1 MGSGAGYHGVLMER
15 YVPLPPLPER
25 IRRLSDLAYDL
36 WWSWSE
42 SAREVFRDLDY
53 PLWRFTSHNPVL
65 LLHLVEPDRLD
76 AAAEDPEFLRLY
88 DRAIEDL
95 DTVRSGPTRVERTP
109 GGPVVWVAPQ
119 FALHQSL
126 PVRATASG
134 VVAGD
139 LAKEA
144 SDAGVPFIGVGLMY
158 PGALS
163 RQRLVAAGIQHET
176 TEYADW
182 SDAPIRPAELDGGPL
197 RLGIRVA
204 GATITVAVWEVRAG
218 RSTVY
223 LLDTDIPENAAW
235 DRDLSSRCCDEA
247 SDTRLR
253 QAILLGA
260 GAVQLIE
267 RLETAPAV
275 WHLSG
280 GQAATVILERL
291 QRLVDGGATF
301 EEASAVVRESSVFDA
316 RTDAPPPADGY
327 AIGALDRHLGATW
340 PALLPHRA
348 AVLALGYHETDR
360 AGTFNLSV
368 LGARRSAR
376 LAVDHGGVHLS
387 SWVSAEMARLFSAH
401 AGGDWRERQLDERE
415 WDALLTIADE
425 EVWSARERLRGYLLD
440 FMRGRAR
447 RRWTREHAAGAS
459 LVALGTLLD
468 SRALTIG
475 CSPRFGDDSGTDLLF
490 DDVDRLSR
498 ILTATRRPV
507 QLVIS
512 GIVDASDARGRY
524 RIERV
529 FRQLLDPALGGRVA
543 FVEDYDLHVARLMIQ
558 GCDAWLTLPSTEGTS
573 LGAVKAAVNGVPHVC
588 AAGHAGHG
596 GARWQYDSARA
607 LYAVMEEELVPAFY
621 ERSRDNVP
629 ERWTAIVR
637 ETLAA
642 AVPRYSARRAL
653 LTAAGMQV

>member
-1 MGSGAGYHGVLMER
+1 MER
-15 YVPLPPLPER
+15 YVPLPPLPDR

-36 WWSWSE
+36 WWSWDE

-76 AAAEDPEFLRLY
+76 AAAEDPEFFRLY
-88 DRAIEDL
+88 DRAIEAL
-95 DTVRSGPTRVERTP
+95 DSVRSGPTRVERTP
-109 GGPVVWVAPQ
+109 GGPIVWVAPQ
-119 FALHQSL
+119 FAVHQSL
-126 PVRATASG
+126 PVRATTAG

-158 PGALS
+158 PRALS
-163 RQRLVAAGIQHET
+163 RQRLVGARVQHEAS
-176 TEYADW
+176 EFLDW
-182 SDAPIRPAELDGGPL
+182 SDAPVRPAELDGGPL

-204 GATITVAVWEVRAG
+204 GATIAAAVWEVRAG
-218 RSTVY
+218 RSTIY
-223 LLDTDIPENAAW
+223 LLDTDLPENAAW
-235 DRDLSSRCCDEA
+235 DRDLSSRCCDEDSQA
-247 SDTRLR
+247 RLR
-253 QAILLGA
+253 QAILLGS

-267 RLETAPAV
+267 TLQTAPRV
-275 WHLSG
+275 WHLAG
-280 GQAATVILERL
+280 GQAAAVILERL

-301 EEASAVVRESSVFDA
+301 EEASAVVRESSVFDT
-316 RTDAPPPADGY
+316 RIDAPPRADAY
-327 AIGALDRHLGATW
+327 DIGALDRHLGATW

-376 LAVDHGGVHLS
+376 LAVDHAGVHLS
-387 SWVSAEMARLFSAH
+387 SWISAETARLFSAH
-401 AGGDWRERQLDERE
+401 AGDDWRERQLDDRE

-447 RRWTREHAAGAS
+447 RRWTREHATSAS

-468 SRALTIG
+468 DRALTIG
-475 CSPRFGDDSGTDLLF
+475 CTPRFGDGSDADLLF

-498 ILTATRRPV
+498 IVTAARRPV
-507 QLVIS
+507 QFVIA
-512 GIVDASDARGRY
+512 GTVDGSDARGRY
-524 RIERV
+524 RIEHL
-529 FRQLLDPALGGRVA
+529 FRRLLDPAFGGRLA
-543 FVEDYDLHVARLMIQ
+543 FVEDYDLHVARLMTQ
-558 GCDAWLTLPSTEGTS
+558 GCDAWLTLPLSGGTAGGTS
-573 LGAVKAAVNGVPHVC
+573 LGAVKAAVNGVPHL
-588 AAGHAGHG
+588 GPAGHG
-596 GARWQYDSARA
+596 GTRWQYGSARA
-607 LYAVMEEELVPAFY
+607 LYAVIEEELVPAFY
-621 ERSRDNVP
+621 ERSRDDVP
-629 ERWTAIVR
+629 ERWTTIVR

-653 LTAAGMQV
+653 LAAAGMQV